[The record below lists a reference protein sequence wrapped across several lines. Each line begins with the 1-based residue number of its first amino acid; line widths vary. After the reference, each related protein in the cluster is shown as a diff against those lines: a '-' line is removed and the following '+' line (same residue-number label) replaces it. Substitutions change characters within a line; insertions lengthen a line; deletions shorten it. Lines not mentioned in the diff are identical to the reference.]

1 MIHTRSTQTLLA
13 TPNARLITNVHEH
26 KKPLM
31 KFQIDFKTTLPHVA
45 MTTAYDVDKDRA
57 TNVEMDTSIAID
69 PNHHSGGWYETYDLE
84 SGGDRFYAGGILEV
98 YWDDNGEVRLTGYD
112 GCFELPEFI
121 TDALESKGVIID
133 L

>member
-1 MIHTRSTQTLLA
+1 
-13 TPNARLITNVHEH
+13 
-26 KKPLM
+26 M

-57 TNVEMDTSIAID
+57 TNVEMDTSIGID
-69 PNHHSGGWYETYDLE
+69 PDHQYGGWYETYDLE

-121 TDALESKGVIID
+121 TDALEAKGVIID

>member
-1 MIHTRSTQTLLA
+1 
-13 TPNARLITNVHEH
+13 
-26 KKPLM
+26 M

-57 TNVEMDTSIAID
+57 TNVEMDTSIGID
-69 PNHHSGGWYETYDLE
+69 PDHQYGGWYETYDLE

-98 YWDDNGEVRLTGYD
+98 YWDDNGDVRLTGYD

-121 TDALESKGVIID
+121 TDALEAKGVIID

>member
-1 MIHTRSTQTLLA
+1 
-13 TPNARLITNVHEH
+13 
-26 KKPLM
+26 M

-57 TNVEMDTSIAID
+57 TNVEMDTSIGID
-69 PNHHSGGWYETYDLE
+69 PDHQYGGWYETYDLE

-98 YWDDNGEVRLTGYD
+98 YWDDNGDVRLTGYD
-112 GCFELPEFI
+112 GCFELPEYI

>member
-1 MIHTRSTQTLLA
+1 
-13 TPNARLITNVHEH
+13 
-26 KKPLM
+26 M
-31 KFQIDFKTTLPHVA
+31 KFKLDFKTKLPHVA
-45 MTTAYDVDKDRA
+45 MTTAYDVDTDRA
-57 TNVEMDTSIAID
+57 ENVEMDTTIEID
-69 PNHHSGGWYETYDLE
+69 PNHRYGGWYETYDLDTA
-84 SGGDRFYAGGILEV
+84 GDRFYAGGVLEV